1 MKLPEQMRQRIRTLA
16 ATIEDIRGELN
27 DLQKEL
33 VVLEAKAGE
42 LQERLFANW
51 KGLDDLRN
59 GEFGRK
65 TDET

>member
-51 KGLDDLRN
+51 KALDDLRN

-65 TDET
+65 TNET